1 MLIKT
6 PASDSDYINASVIK
20 LTDNR
25 TYIVTQAPL
34 ATGFNELWRLVWDY
48 DVSNVVMLMDMMEKN
63 KPEVSRYW
71 PLHGHAHSYG
81 DISVRVSFVLIFT
94 QKKKYSKIFRHSD

>member
-6 PASDSDYINASVIK
+6 PGSDSDYINASVIK

-34 ATGFNELWRLVWDY
+34 ATGFNDLWRLVWDY
-48 DVSNVVMLMDMMEKN
+48 DVSNMVMLMDMMEKN
-63 KPEVSRYW
+63 KSEVSRYW
-71 PLHGHAHSYG
+71 PLHGHAQSYG
-81 DISVRVSFVLIFT
+81 DISVRVSTFAIFT
-94 QKKKYSKIFRHSD
+94 QKRP